1 MFTSAE
7 PRAHTYIK
15 TVCSFIM
22 LRAKTEYMNQSK
34 NMPGIQKD
42 PSYWGTTEK
51 PEIDLKSLSER
62 ISVSHS
68 SPSSDIAAKYHP
80 TDWPSM
86 TVHEHQLADGFSH
99 SDLDPQTSVKFYIS
113 KIEWIKP

>member
-1 MFTSAE
+1 MNNK
-7 PRAHTYIK
+7 I
-15 TVCSFIM
+15 
-22 LRAKTEYMNQSK
+22 RAKTQYMNQSK
-34 NMPGIQKD
+34 KLLIIQN
-42 PSYWGTTEK
+42 SSRYWGTTEK
-51 PEIDLKSLSER
+51 PEIDLRSLSER

-86 TVHEHQLADGFSH
+86 IVHQHQLADGFSH

-113 KIEWIKP
+113 KIEWIRP